1 MGPLSAMSK
10 RIANSVSISRRSEIL
25 QSLIPVAAGEANGQL
40 DAFTIRLTDALF
52 ALSEQSKDPKTA
64 NLAFNSAN
72 LLKKNAYPFYYIASA
87 RIEDAIRQEI
97 QACEKETPSVKI
109 KLEEGLSLVSYEEME
124 TKVTLGNLCRPIENN
139 NANLYTSLG
148 IRLAALFN
156 RDEFSVAQNPF
167 RPEVFLN
174 AILDSW
180 CEFSPEPDTHH
191 IIRPL
196 LTPENFIDL
205 APVLQA
211 MNEALIGRGIQTE
224 LTDSYRIKKSNT
236 TQDATKKAAVNEQLK
251 RMFAPEAAPDV
262 DAGGTIAAGAGMGTG
277 MGGGVA
283 GGLPAQFLQATA
295 ASSQLLGFLAGMQK
309 SIFDTQLDVGN
320 ISNSL
325 TTAAL
330 TNIKAQAPQG
340 ALRKVDEQTIDLL
353 TKIFDIVFRDQNIP
367 TEVKSLIGFL
377 QVPVLKAS
385 LIDKDFFFK
394 DDHPA
399 RRLIDLLSKSSLGW
413 DQTKGTDD
421 PLYQT
426 MKRNVARVQQEYDQ
440 QVSVFSDVVSDLEA
454 YISKEETTATEALA
468 TPITNALKQEK
479 IIVATKSA
487 KTDVAMRVGTGEVVA
502 FVESFL
508 EDKWVNVLTIAYSV
522 KDEKPQ
528 ALESAIKTM
537 DDLIWSVKPKITVE
551 QRKELVA
558 KLPGLLAT
566 LNKWLNIV
574 KLDDADRLR
583 FFAELAECHA
593 SIVRAPI
600 EMSPQ
605 RQLELSMEAAKKAAE
620 RRLEI
625 RAKQQPEAEPDE
637 FADTV
642 EKLER
647 GMWLEFTSKDAA
659 AAKYKLAWVSPM
671 RNLYIFTTGD
681 KKESFSLSAEKLAD
695 TFRNNGARHVLLS
708 GLVDRALEQAL
719 GTEGANDPEIETK
732 TAA

>member
-10 RIANSVSISRRSEIL
+10 RIAESVSISRRTEIL

-40 DAFTIRLTDALF
+40 DAFIIRLSDALL
-52 ALSEQSKDPKTA
+52 ALSEQSTDSKTA
-64 NLAFNSAN
+64 NLAFNSGN
-72 LLKKNAYPFYYIASA
+72 LLKNNAYPFYYIASS
-87 RIEDAIRQEI
+87 RIEEAVRNEI
-97 QACEKETPSVKI
+97 MASEKSTPSAKI
-109 KLEEGLSLVSYEEME
+109 KSEEGLSLVSYEEMDN
-124 TKVTLGNLCRPIENN
+124 KVTLGNLCRPIETG

-148 IRLAALFN
+148 IRLGVLFN
-156 RDEFSVAQNPF
+156 RDEIPVSQNPF

-174 AILDSW
+174 AITASW
-180 CEFSPEPDTHH
+180 AEFNPDHESHH
-191 IIRPL
+191 IILPL

-205 APVLQA
+205 SPLLKA
-211 MNEALIGRGIQTE
+211 MNESLIGRGIQTD
-224 LTDSYRIKKSNT
+224 LSDSYRIKKSNEN
-236 TQDATKKAAVNEQLK
+236 QESSKKAAVNEQLK
-251 RMFAPEAAPDV
+251 RMFGGEPTPDAAAA
-262 DAGGTIAAGAGMGTG
+262 AGGAA
-277 MGGGVA
+277 MGGGIGGGI
-283 GGLPAQFLQATA
+283 GGLPAQFIQATA
-295 ASSQLLGFLAGMQK
+295 ASSQLMGFLAGMQK
-309 SIFDTQLDVGN
+309 NIFDTHLDVGT
-320 ISNSL
+320 IGNSL

-330 TNIKAQAPQG
+330 ANIKSQAPQG
-340 ALRKVDEQTIDLL
+340 ALRQVDEQTIDLL
-353 TKIFDIVFRDQNIP
+353 IKVFDIVLRDQNIP
-367 TEVKSLIGFL
+367 TEIKSLIGFL

-385 LIDKDFFFK
+385 LVDKDFFFK

-413 DQTKGTDD
+413 DQSKGTED

-426 MKRNVARVQQEYDQ
+426 MKRNVARVQKEYDQ
-440 QVSVFSDVVSDLEA
+440 EVSVFSDVVSDLEA
-454 YISKEETTATEALA
+454 YINKEEETTSEALA

-479 IIVATKSA
+479 AIIATKSA
-487 KTDVAMRVGTGEVVA
+487 KTDVAMRIGTGEVVA
-502 FVESFL
+502 FVETFL
-508 EDKWVNVLTIAYSV
+508 ENKWVSVLSIAYSV

-574 KLDDADRLR
+574 KLDDAERLK

-593 SIVRAPI
+593 SIVRAPL

-625 RAKQQPEAEPDE
+625 RAKQKPEVEPDE
-637 FADTV
+637 FVDAV
-642 EKLER
+642 EQLER
-647 GMWLEFTSKDAA
+647 GMWLEFTPKDGAA
-659 AAKYKLAWVSPM
+659 ARYKLAWVSPM

-681 KKESFSLSAEKLAD
+681 KKESFSMSAEKLAE
-695 TFRNNGARHVLLS
+695 TMRNSGARHVLLN

-719 GTEGANDPEIETK
+719 GTEGANDPEMETK

>member
-1 MGPLSAMSK
+1 M
-10 RIANSVSISRRSEIL
+10 
-25 QSLIPVAAGEANGQL
+25 
-40 DAFTIRLTDALF
+40 
-52 ALSEQSKDPKTA
+52 
-64 NLAFNSAN
+64 
-72 LLKKNAYPFYYIASA
+72 
-87 RIEDAIRQEI
+87 
-97 QACEKETPSVKI
+97 
-109 KLEEGLSLVSYEEME
+109 
-124 TKVTLGNLCRPIENN
+124 
-139 NANLYTSLG
+139 
-148 IRLAALFN
+148 
-156 RDEFSVAQNPF
+156 
-167 RPEVFLN
+167 
-174 AILDSW
+174 
-180 CEFSPEPDTHH
+180 
-191 IIRPL
+191 
-196 LTPENFIDL
+196 
-205 APVLQA
+205 
-211 MNEALIGRGIQTE
+211 
-224 LTDSYRIKKSNT
+224 
-236 TQDATKKAAVNEQLK
+236 
-251 RMFAPEAAPDV
+251 
-262 DAGGTIAAGAGMGTG
+262 
-277 MGGGVA
+277 
-283 GGLPAQFLQATA
+283 
-295 ASSQLLGFLAGMQK
+295 
-309 SIFDTQLDVGN
+309 
-320 ISNSL
+320 
-325 TTAAL
+325 
-330 TNIKAQAPQG
+330 
-340 ALRKVDEQTIDLL
+340 
-353 TKIFDIVFRDQNIP
+353 
-367 TEVKSLIGFL
+367 
-377 QVPVLKAS
+377 
-385 LIDKDFFFK
+385 
-394 DDHPA
+394 
-399 RRLIDLLSKSSLGW
+399 
-413 DQTKGTDD
+413 
-421 PLYQT
+421 
-426 MKRNVARVQQEYDQ
+426 
-440 QVSVFSDVVSDLEA
+440 
-454 YISKEETTATEALA
+454 
-468 TPITNALKQEK
+468 
-479 IIVATKSA
+479 
-487 KTDVAMRVGTGEVVA
+487 
-502 FVESFL
+502 
-508 EDKWVNVLTIAYSV
+508 LTIAYSV

-671 RNLYIFTTGD
+671 RNLYIFTTGY

>member
-10 RIANSVSISRRSEIL
+10 RIAESVSISRRTEIL

-40 DAFTIRLTDALF
+40 DAFTIRLTDALL
-52 ALSEQSKDPKTA
+52 ALSEQSSDSKTA
-64 NLAFNSAN
+64 NIAFISGN

-87 RIEDAIRQEI
+87 RIEEVLR
-97 QACEKETPSVKI
+97 KEVMSSETATPSAKI
-109 KLEEGLSLVSYEEME
+109 KTEEGLSLVSYEEMDN
-124 TKVTLGNLCRPIENN
+124 KVTLGNLCRPIESN

-148 IRLAALFN
+148 IRLGALFN
-156 RDEFSVAQNPF
+156 RDEIPLAQNPF
-167 RPEVFLN
+167 RPEVFMN
-174 AILDSW
+174 AIIESW
-180 CEFSPEPDTHH
+180 REFNPDTEAHGL
-191 IIRPL
+191 ILPL
-196 LTPENFIDL
+196 LTPETFIDV
-205 APVLQA
+205 APVLKA
-211 MNEALIGRGIQTE
+211 MNDALIGRGIQTE
-224 LTDSYRIKKSNT
+224 LSDSYRIKKSNEN
-236 TQDATKKAAVNEQLK
+236 QSASKKAAVNEQLK
-251 RMFAPEAAPDV
+251 RIFGQDENATAEVASAAAVP
-262 DAGGTIAAGAGMGTG
+262 GGM
-277 MGGGVA
+277 A

-295 ASSQLLGFLAGMQK
+295 ASNQLLGFLAGMQK
-309 SIFDTQLDVGN
+309 NIFETQLDVGS

-330 TNIKAQAPQG
+330 TNIKNQAPQG

-353 TKIFDIVFRDQNIP
+353 TKIFDIVLHDQNIP
-367 TEVKSLIGFL
+367 TEIKSLIGYL

-399 RRLIDLLSKSSLGW
+399 RRLIDLMSKTSLGW
-413 DQTKGTDD
+413 DQSKGTDD

-426 MKRNVARVQQEYDQ
+426 MKRNVTRIHKEYDQ

-454 YISKEETTATEALA
+454 YINREEASATEALA

-487 KTDVAMRVGTGEVVA
+487 KHDVAMRIGTGEVVA
-502 FVESFL
+502 FVETFL
-508 EDKWVNVLTIAYSV
+508 ENKWVSVLTIAYSV

-537 DDLIWSVKPKITVE
+537 DDLIWSVKPKITAE

-574 KLDDADRLR
+574 KLDDAERLR

-593 SIVRAPI
+593 SIVRAPL

-620 RRLEI
+620 RRIEI
-625 RAKQQPEAEPDE
+625 RAKQKPEVEPDE
-637 FADTV
+637 FVDAVD
-642 EKLER
+642 KLER
-647 GMWLEFTSKDAA
+647 GMWLEFTPKDGAA
-659 AAKYKLAWVSPM
+659 TRYKLAWVSPM

-681 KKESFSLSAEKLAD
+681 KKESFSMSAEKLAE
-695 TFRNNGARHVLLS
+695 TMRNNGARHVLLH

-719 GTEGANDPEIETK
+719 GTEGANDPSMETK